1 MLTARCPGLATAY
14 VEGPSLADGVSQY
27 GPLPPGSVLAL
38 TPPTMTAA
46 ILGPTRGQPEPA
58 QPSRRPRRRPWRP
71 LAIASI
77 TVGLVAGCTFTGVA
91 LTSGSGHTVSHPPSS
106 PAPSASGRTSS
117 PVTATPS
124 PSAPA
129 TATPTTSAPV
139 TATPSTSPT
148 VIVSPSA
155 SASPTAIA
163 SASPSPSAPVTT
175 TAPANSASPAS
186 TATAPATAAP
196 ATTTAAP

>member
-91 LTSGSGHTVSHPPSS
+91 LTSGSGHTVSHPTSS
-106 PAPSASGRTSS
+106 PAPSASGRTS
-117 PVTATPS
+117 
-124 PSAPA
+124 APA
-129 TATPTTSAPV
+129 TATPSTSAPV
-139 TATPSTSPT
+139 TAAPSTSPT

>member
-46 ILGPTRGQPEPA
+46 ILGPTSGQPEPA

-77 TVGLVAGCTFTGVA
+77 PVGLVAGCTFTGVA
-91 LTSGSGHTVSHPPSS
+91 LTSGSGHTVSHPTSS

-139 TATPSTSPT
+139 TATP
-148 VIVSPSA
+148 